1 MLSNGINPPELQ
13 FSHLTYVNSY
23 GLLWSMSTLNL
34 TPAQLRQAAVL
45 KEKIAALEKKLAKI
59 VGAEGV
65 ASLMAGTP
73 VKKSKFSPAA
83 IARIRAA
90 QKIRWA
96 KLKEQLAKHA
106 A

>member
-1 MLSNGINPPELQ
+1 MSAINL
-13 FSHLTYVNSY
+13 NSK
-23 GLLWSMSTLNL
+23 
-34 TPAQLRQAAVL
+34 QLRQAAAL
-45 KEKIAALEKKLAKI
+45 KEKITALEKKLAKI
-59 VGAEGV
+59 VGATE
-65 ASLMAGTP
+65 AAAFTAGTPP

-96 KLKEQLAKHA
+96 KLKEQLAKSA